1 MHICLERVEELG
13 RNLDLGSNKEELNWG
28 LEELP
33 VTLRNQVGL
42 IIIELCLQTP

>member
-1 MHICLERVEELG
+1 MHLGLERVEELG
-13 RNLDLGSNKEELNWG
+13 SSLVLGSGKDELDRG

-42 IIIELCLQTP
+42 IRIEQCLQTP

>member
-1 MHICLERVEELG
+1 MHLSLERVEELG
-13 RNLDLGSNKEELNWG
+13 SSLELSSGREELDLD

-42 IIIELCLQTP
+42 IRIEQCLQTP